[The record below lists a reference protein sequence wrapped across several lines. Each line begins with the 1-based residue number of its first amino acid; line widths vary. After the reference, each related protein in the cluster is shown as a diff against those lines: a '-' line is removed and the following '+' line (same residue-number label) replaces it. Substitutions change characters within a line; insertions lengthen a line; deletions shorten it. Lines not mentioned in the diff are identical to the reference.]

1 MLTSR
6 PPRCFFPPESVAT
19 LTRTGCWLPLH
30 GFETGLTGF
39 LSLDAQGEPST
50 PSTLRRERTLLP
62 PPAGRRTRPV
72 PCRLPYRAWTGA
84 PRLETEQRRRA
95 VARSPPARPR
105 PRPTASRPAPF
116 DERPPASALRCP
128 RLSSF
133 SSCSLGSARRL
144 NGPSVPLAFSS
155 SSSLLLLSLPPPP
168 NPPSPSRLPRENSPF
183 LLLPSSP
190 SHLPPP
196 SLLISFTSCASR
208 QPPSSHSRR
217 CPRSSIRVPFL
228 IVARARKVDHSSD
241 VASFRLHHLLG
252 S

>member
-168 NPPSPSRLPRENSPF
+168 PQTLLHLLVSLARIHPSSCFRPPRLTSPLPPS
-183 LLLPSSP
+183 SSP
-190 SHLPPP
+190 SPHALHANLLHPTLVAALDLRFVSP
-196 SLLISFTSCASR
+196 S
-208 QPPSSHSRR
+208 
-217 CPRSSIRVPFL
+217 
-228 IVARARKVDHSSD
+228 
-241 VASFRLHHLLG
+241 
-252 S
+252 